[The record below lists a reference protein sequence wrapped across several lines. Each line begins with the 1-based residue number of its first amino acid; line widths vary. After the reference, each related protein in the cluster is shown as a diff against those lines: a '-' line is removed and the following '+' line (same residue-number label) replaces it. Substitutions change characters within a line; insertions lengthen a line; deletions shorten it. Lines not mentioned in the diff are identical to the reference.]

1 MNNIMKRAMIVLAT
15 VVMSVG
21 LCFGLAAC
29 GGGAANNDEQLIKSE
44 LDKAFSTL
52 KNPTEESIKEL
63 TGGDLS
69 SLDEIKQYGVEPVE
83 MLKHFFS
90 KFDYTIDGVKVDGD
104 KATASVTITNIDFES
119 VLNKTAADL
128 QNNQEFMT
136 QAAAAYASGGQ
147 EAMYKFIF
155 EEVYKAIDNSNDLT
169 TNSVDIALE
178 KKDGTWDFSEQ
189 GQKDLVSAMFGGF
202 DFSSL

>member
-29 GGGAANNDEQLIKSE
+29 GGAANNDEQLIKSE

-136 QAAAAYASGGQ
+136 QAAAAYASGGE
-147 EAMYKFIF
+147 EAMYKLIF